1 MSPNYQLQNHY
12 WITMTHC
19 RVLHGNE
26 ITHLISSLK
35 KLKKFSLLFKC
46 FYQAVNMTK
55 NPFKSLLPS
64 WKKESLAVHIIA
76 EILLTTSVR
85 GFYYTQEMQR
95 PESFYSIWIAKGVG
109 LQKIQTI
116 SVRFGKNV
124 RHIMNPKKVSGFFLT
139 FWDKVSTLKT
149 SWKSATMKL
158 KIILKN

>member
-1 MSPNYQLQNHY
+1 MSPNYQLQKHY

-19 RVLHGNE
+19 RVLHCNE

-95 PESFYSIWIAKGVG
+95 PESFFYLNCQRRWVAKNSDNFSKIWKECQTYNEPKKGVW
-109 LQKIQTI
+109 
-116 SVRFGKNV
+116 VF
-124 RHIMNPKKVSGFFLT
+124 PY
-139 FWDKVSTLKT
+139 
-149 SWKSATMKL
+149 
-158 KIILKN
+158 ILR